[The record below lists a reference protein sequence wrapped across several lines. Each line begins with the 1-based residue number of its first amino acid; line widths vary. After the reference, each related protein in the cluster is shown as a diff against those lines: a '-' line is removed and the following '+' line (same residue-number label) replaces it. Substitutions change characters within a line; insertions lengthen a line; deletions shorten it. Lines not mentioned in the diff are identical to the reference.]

1 MGSDFASA
9 MSTRAMLVWPAIN
22 EAYGMVLLEAQLFG
36 NPVVAGDCGGV
47 ASVVKHGET
56 GILTPPGDVN
66 AFARSVGSLIRD
78 AIARRRMG
86 EQARDFVVGE
96 RNLAQAAM
104 RLRAALLPLVE
115 AKGA

>member
-1 MGSDFASA
+1 
-9 MSTRAMLVWPAIN
+9 
-22 EAYGMVLLEAQLFG
+22 
-36 NPVVAGDCGGV
+36 
-47 ASVVKHGET
+47 
-56 GILTPPGDVN
+56 
-66 AFARSVGSLIRD
+66 
-78 AIARRRMG
+78 MG

>member
-1 MGSDFASA
+1 MGSDFASFYEHA
-9 MSTRAMLVWPAIN
+9 ACWSGRPSTRLTGWCFSKPSFSEIPSSRVIAAALPVWSS
-22 EAYGMVLLEAQLFG
+22 M
-36 NPVVAGDCGGV
+36 D
-47 ASVVKHGET
+47 ET

-96 RNLAQAAM
+96 RNLAQAAT